1 MHYNSNKSKGYEPL
15 SSGPNMT
22 GYYMGESPNLMTMM
36 QTGGRTTAGG
46 AALARVLQMKK
57 DQKRL
62 ESAQRK
68 EAKRQKKGGLF
79 GSVGGFAGGLLG
91 AALAPVTG
99 GASLAIGT
107 GLGTAL
113 GKRVGEGLGAGKSIN
128 VDRTGT
134 VFGQQSF
141 RDVEQASRD
150 YTRDM
155 GKRALSAG
163 LDAAK
168 TSLNPLSIYG
178 VVSRGVG
185 DGPLKQA
192 RGFFSRGLG
201 VDLPKPPPIIDTSY
215 MDDYLDYQDGG
226 LIGYENG
233 AEVIDLTGQEQ
244 DLGFNVPDMG
254 GSSELMDAFREA
266 DVNRGLIMQQAKERI
281 LGDPT
286 QQYSP
291 ESVSYLKQA
300 GLLGMTEGMSKE
312 ELEDRAFLREQIKSR
327 AGLDAMVYK
336 PTLGIGDIV
345 ATESLAP
352 KELRMDRGSLTD
364 GISGL
369 QAIST
374 FTPPEQST
382 LNSPR
387 FLRDMLA
394 LVSSAQSGG
403 QFAEQQNGGLIGMQ
417 NGGFTAEEVLR
428 RQGLEATP
436 EQLALFESFDPSGV
450 GKASQ
455 QLGQGLLGMTAGQ
468 GLSSGGGGFG
478 AQQSA
483 IAEAV
488 EGGQK
493 SLEDQIQDETTAYQS
508 QVMGTAADIVAGDGE
523 FKVADSVPKQPP
535 TSPPTSPLPNSS
547 WFQEGA
553 DGRRYVWT
561 GSQWNTP

>member
-1 MHYNSNKSKGYEPL
+1 M
-15 SSGPNMT
+15 
-22 GYYMGESPNLMTMM
+22 
-36 QTGGRTTAGG
+36 
-46 AALARVLQMKK
+46 
-57 DQKRL
+57 
-62 ESAQRK
+62 
-68 EAKRQKKGGLF
+68 
-79 GSVGGFAGGLLG
+79 
-91 AALAPVTG
+91 
-99 GASLAIGT
+99 
-107 GLGTAL
+107 
-113 GKRVGEGLGAGKSIN
+113 GAGKSIN

-155 GKRALSAG
+155 GKRALYAG
-163 LDAAK
+163 LDAAGD
-168 TSLNPLSIYG
+168 SLNPLSIYG
-178 VVSRGVG
+178 VASSGVG

-215 MDDYLDYQDGG
+215 MDDYFDYQDGG

-233 AEVIDLTGQEQ
+233 AEVIDLTGDIDILEHTKKLREKIKSERKSQQGQ
-244 DLGFNVPDMG
+244 DLGFNAPDMG
-254 GSSELMDAFREA
+254 GSSGLMDAFREA
-266 DVNRGLIMQQAKERI
+266 DANRGLIMQQAKERI

-327 AGLDAMVYK
+327 AGLDAMVYE

-387 FLRDMLA
+387 FLRDMLD

-417 NGGFTAEEVLR
+417 NGGFTAQSILEQ
-428 RQGLEATP
+428 QGMTATP
-436 EQLALFESFDPSGV
+436 EQLALFQSFDPSGV
-450 GKASQ
+450 EKASQ

-483 IAEAV
+483 IAQAV

-508 QVMGTAADIVAGDGE
+508 QVMGTAADIVAGGGE
-523 FKVADSVPKQPP
+523 FGKVASTPTFENVNDANLGMYQGDTINVQGVTMVWTPFQPP
-535 TSPPTSPLPNSS
+535 LTGGMYQP
-547 WFQEGA
+547 QE
-553 DGRRYVWT
+553 T
-561 GSQWNTP
+561 

>member
-1 MHYNSNKSKGYEPL
+1 
-15 SSGPNMT
+15 
-22 GYYMGESPNLMTMM
+22 
-36 QTGGRTTAGG
+36 
-46 AALARVLQMKK
+46 
-57 DQKRL
+57 
-62 ESAQRK
+62 
-68 EAKRQKKGGLF
+68 
-79 GSVGGFAGGLLG
+79 
-91 AALAPVTG
+91 
-99 GASLAIGT
+99 
-107 GLGTAL
+107 
-113 GKRVGEGLGAGKSIN
+113 
-128 VDRTGT
+128 
-134 VFGQQSF
+134 
-141 RDVEQASRD
+141 
-150 YTRDM
+150 
-155 GKRALSAG
+155 
-163 LDAAK
+163 
-168 TSLNPLSIYG
+168 
-178 VVSRGVG
+178 
-185 DGPLKQA
+185 
-192 RGFFSRGLG
+192 
-201 VDLPKPPPIIDTSY
+201 
-215 MDDYLDYQDGG
+215 
-226 LIGYENG
+226 
-233 AEVIDLTGQEQ
+233 
-244 DLGFNVPDMG
+244 
-254 GSSELMDAFREA
+254 
-266 DVNRGLIMQQAKERI
+266 
-281 LGDPT
+281 
-286 QQYSP
+286 
-291 ESVSYLKQA
+291 
-300 GLLGMTEGMSKE
+300 
-312 ELEDRAFLREQIKSR
+312 
-327 AGLDAMVYK
+327 MVYK

-508 QVMGTAADIVAGDGE
+508 QVMGTAADIIAGDGE
-523 FKVADSVPKQPP
+523 FGKVSSYSAPTNVTTLPISDEGSVIYNGQLYTWSEDDGKYTPTGIAGGTLSTLFSSDIRLKENINLVGLSGSGINIYTFEYKDKRHGDGVYSGVMAQDVPWASFEADNGYLAVDYSKVDVSFEQV
-535 TSPPTSPLPNSS
+535 
-547 WFQEGA
+547 A
-553 DGRRYVWT
+553 
-561 GSQWNTP
+561 